1 MTERGTTEANKTV
14 WGDRLTKREKVQ
26 RMKGIR
32 FEERESE
39 RDSQVKEDIEEREKQ
54 LAMVLAGNV
63 IKQGRER

>member
-1 MTERGTTEANKTV
+1 M
-14 WGDRLTKREKVQ
+14 KRE
-26 RMKGIR
+26 R
-32 FEERESE
+32 ERERE

>member
-32 FEERESE
+32 FEERE
-39 RDSQVKEDIEEREKQ
+39 RDSQVKEDIEEQEKQ

>member
-32 FEERESE
+32 FEERE
-39 RDSQVKEDIEEREKQ
+39 RDSQVK
-54 LAMVLAGNV
+54 
-63 IKQGRER
+63 